1 MMRKKIKKVLPIE
14 IILIFLFAI
23 TAFAVPEEEGIKDM
37 WTVANELIVDIYNKI
52 AGLSTVLAGLM
63 TAVCALGMKLS
74 NTQQKSDQQLDWMKK
89 IWTAWAIING
99 IGAFLAYIV
108 PIFNGLNTIES
119 FGITGE

>member
-1 MMRKKIKKVLPIE
+1 MRKKIKKVLPIE
-14 IILIFLFAI
+14 MILIFLFTI
-23 TAFAVPEEEGIKDM
+23 TAFAVPEEEVVKDM
-37 WTVANELIVDIYNKI
+37 WTVANELIVDVYNKI

-108 PIFNGLNTIES
+108 PIFSGLNTIEG